1 MVMVIRGMGISRKL
15 YKAATP
21 VPMYREI
28 LLLPDPRKNTGS
40 ATENLGGEPV
50 ADPEAGSPT
59 FVGDNSLAYSVD
71 KTALE
76 GSVSHF
82 PL

>member
-1 MVMVIRGMGISRKL
+1 MSNVDPKAHLPTR
-15 YKAATP
+15 AAT
-21 VPMYREI
+21 YREI
-28 LLLPDPRKNTGS
+28 LILPDTGKNTGS
-40 ATENLGGEPV
+40 ATDNLGGEPV

-59 FVGDNSLAYSVD
+59 FVGDISLFYSVY
-71 KTALE
+71 KTALK